1 MPMSRPLSFGGTVVT
16 PVAFA
21 ALTLALGCAQPEAEG
36 PMVSRFAA
44 DLDPERPLPEYP
56 RPQMVRGRWLNLN
69 GSWGYALAAR
79 DAARPDEFGG
89 EILVPFPVESTLSGV
104 GTVPGAEQRLWYRRT
119 FEVPPEWASDR
130 VLLHFGAV
138 DWQATVYVNGEKAGE
153 HKGGYTPFSFDVT
166 DLLGGR
172 STHELVVSVWDPT
185 DTWTQA
191 RGKQVSDPGG
201 IWYTSV
207 TGIWQTVWLE
217 PVPAQS
223 IESISV
229 VPDREAGAVRIQ
241 VNPRGECESCTVRL
255 GAYREGS
262 LVGEAEGGVGTLVVL
277 AVEDP
282 QLWSPHEPN
291 LYDLDVLLARGD
303 EDVDRVGSYFA
314 IRDIALGKDSRGFTR
329 LMLNGEPTFMFGP
342 LDQGW
347 WPDGL
352 YTAPTDEALR
362 YDIEVTKALG
372 FNTAR
377 KHVKVEPARWYYHCD
392 RLGLIVWQDMPNG
405 NLRRGSSGSLLVRP
419 EHEAD
424 ADRPAE
430 SAIQFEAELAELI
443 DSFSFFQSI
452 VMWVPFNEGWG
463 QYDVARIDNMIRE
476 RDPTRLVNATSGWTD
491 RGVGD
496 VFDAHLY
503 PGPGMERVPSER
515 ATLLG
520 EFGGL
525 GWPVDGHLWWTDRR
539 NWGYRTYFSR
549 EELNARYSEVVGNL
563 VGPRAL
569 GLAAAIYTQTTDVE
583 GEVNGLMTYD
593 RELVKFD
600 EDRLNALHDRI
611 YASEGVAG
619 VLLPTSEH
627 LPQEWEHRL
636 SAPEIDWTDSDS
648 ADGWLVGAAPFQSG
662 SNPNLPTGT
671 VWENGPIWI
680 RAAFDLETIP
690 DNLWIEAYH
699 AVDSGA
705 VYLNG
710 QEILDFEG
718 LRLGGQR
725 HYRHMDMSAHVGLLR
740 QGRNILAVTG
750 EYAEAQ
756 RGLDFGI
763 YTVD

>member
-1 MPMSRPLSFGGTVVT
+1 MSRPLSFGRTVVT
-16 PVAFA
+16 PVALA

-44 DLDPERPLPEYP
+44 DLDPELPLPEYP

-79 DAARPDEFGG
+79 DAARPNEFGG

-104 GTVPGAEQRLWYRRT
+104 GMVPGAEQRLWYRRT

-262 LVGEAEGGVGTLVVL
+262 LVGEAEGGVGTSVVL

>member
-1 MPMSRPLSFGGTVVT
+1 MSRPLSFGRTVVT
-16 PVAFA
+16 PVALA

-44 DLDPERPLPEYP
+44 DLDPELPLPEYP

-104 GTVPGAEQRLWYRRT
+104 GMVPGAEQRLWYRRT

-262 LVGEAEGGVGTLVVL
+262 LVGEAEGGVGTSVVL

>member
-1 MPMSRPLSFGGTVVT
+1 MSRPLSFGGTVVT

-44 DLDPERPLPEYP
+44 DLDPELPLPEYP

-79 DAARPDEFGG
+79 DAARPNEFGG

-104 GTVPGAEQRLWYRRT
+104 GMVPGAEQRLWYRRT

-262 LVGEAEGGVGTLVVL
+262 LVGEAEGGVGTSVVL

-763 YTVD
+763 YTVE

>member
-44 DLDPERPLPEYP
+44 DLDPELPLPEYP

-104 GTVPGAEQRLWYRRT
+104 GMVPGAEQRLWYRRT

-262 LVGEAEGGVGTLVVL
+262 LVGEAEGGVGTSVVL

>member
-1 MPMSRPLSFGGTVVT
+1 MPMSRPLSFGRTVVT
-16 PVAFA
+16 PVALA

-44 DLDPERPLPEYP
+44 DLDPELPLPEYP

-262 LVGEAEGGVGTLVVL
+262 LVGEAEGGVGTSVVL

>member
-1 MPMSRPLSFGGTVVT
+1 MSRPLSFGGTVVT

-44 DLDPERPLPEYP
+44 DLDPELPLPEYP

-104 GTVPGAEQRLWYRRT
+104 GMVPGAEQRLWYRRT

-262 LVGEAEGGVGTLVVL
+262 LVGEAEGGVGTSVVL